1 MINDLILLC
10 LRWGEIRVLSREK
23 ASSDLELSLW
33 IGGHQED
40 WELEAQ
46 GRGWS
51 WTGVGHRQVK
61 KGPGR
66 KDSVGGGGHAIG
78 EGEEERVGAPTP
90 SLKLLSHLLCPPR
103 VCVGGVSQPQALQTP
118 AAMFCPS
125 QIQVIKIETEDNR
138 ETRSA
143 KDALLLWC
151 QMKTAG

>member
-1 MINDLILLC
+1 MINNLILFC

-23 ASSDLELSLW
+23 ASSDLEISLW
-33 IGGHQED
+33 IGGHHQD

-66 KDSVGGGGHAIG
+66 VGGSGHAIG
-78 EGEEERVGAPTP
+78 EGEGERAAAPTL
-90 SLKLLSHLLCPPR
+90 SLKLPLPSPLSPQD
-103 VCVGGVSQPQALQTP
+103 VGGVSPSLKPSRPQQPY
-118 AAMFCPS
+118 FVSS